1 VSAPAPPRPPQ
12 PPWHSRLDLVSVTGV
27 VLLLLVVG
35 AMATIEGP
43 RREVDVVG
51 NLVRFLGA
59 FVPPDLSAL
68 GPSLLGLLE
77 TAQIALIATFTASL
91 ISIPLGLAGARNLS
105 PRPLVLAVRMLL
117 NGVRTVPSLL
127 WALLGVVLVGTNPL
141 AGVLGLALYSV
152 GYLAKFTSDA
162 LESID
167 VRVARSLTR
176 AGAPR
181 IAAFRHGIWP
191 QVRAT
196 AWSHTLWM
204 LEYNV
209 RSASIVGY
217 VGAGGIGTWLHTY
230 QEFGQWSRFATVLL
244 VILVVVTVLDLVGEA
259 IRARLARP

>member
-1 VSAPAPPRPPQ
+1 MNGPAR
-12 PPWHSRLDLVSVTGV
+12 PPWHSRFDLVAVTGI
-27 VLLLLVVG
+27 VLLILVIAAVT
-35 AMATIEGP
+35 TIEGP
-43 RREVDVVG
+43 RRDVPVLA
-51 NLVRFLGA
+51 NLLRFLGA
-59 FVPPDLSAL
+59 FVPPDFSAI
-68 GPSLLGLLE
+68 GPTMLGLLE
-77 TAQIALIATFTASL
+77 TAQIALIATFVAL
-91 ISIPLGLAGARNLS
+91 VISVPLGLAGARNLS

-117 NGVRTVPSLL
+117 NVVRTVPSLL

-167 VRVARSLTR
+167 VRVADALVR

-181 IAAFRHGIWP
+181 VASFRHGVWP

-196 AWSHTLWM
+196 TWSHALWM

-259 IRARLARP
+259 VRARLAPN